1 MNKVRTMYTLP
12 LIGKHHDSFLDTCN
26 ESQKLSFF
34 FLLKKLLRFGCPFIC
49 NTVDEEVYIEFPNP
63 FTSDELHH
71 FQIATDMCHPS
82 YKNITEAFTVILFRT
97 EVILD
102 SIIQV
107 IIAKTTR
114 NHNNG
119 STNGYIDNPEELTPI
134 NVRNQNEN

>member
-1 MNKVRTMYTLP
+1 M
-12 LIGKHHDSFLDTCN
+12 
-26 ESQKLSFF
+26 
-34 FLLKKLLRFGCPFIC
+34 
-49 NTVDEEVYIEFPNP
+49 
-63 FTSDELHH
+63 HH

-82 YKNITEAFTVILFRT
+82 YKNITEAFTVILSRT

-107 IIAKTTR
+107 IFAKTTR

-134 NVRNQNEN
+134 NVRNQKENDEQTFKNRWLC